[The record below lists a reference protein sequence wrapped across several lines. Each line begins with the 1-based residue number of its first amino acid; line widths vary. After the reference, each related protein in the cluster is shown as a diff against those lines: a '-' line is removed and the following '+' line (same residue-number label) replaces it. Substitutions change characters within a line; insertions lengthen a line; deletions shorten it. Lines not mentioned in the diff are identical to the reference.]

1 MRWISLPIQS
11 SPAKGLFLSGVVVAT
26 SLAIYFSTQSSFWT
40 FFSVVVLLVGVYDF
54 VLPTTYQLSEDGVSS
69 QILFYRRS
77 KLWVSL
83 RSYWVDKHGVLLSPF
98 SQRSRFEA
106 HRGLYLRF
114 AGTDRQAVITFVK
127 RKVNKQSVNE
137 SGV

>member
-11 SPAKGLFLSGVVVAT
+11 SPKKGLFLSGVIVTTA
-26 SLAIYFSTQSSFWT
+26 LAIYFSTQSSFWT

-69 QILFYRRS
+69 KILFYRRN
-77 KLWVSL
+77 KLWASL

-98 SQRSRFEA
+98 SKRSRLEA

-114 AGTDRQAVITFVK
+114 AGADRQAVITFVK
-127 RKVNKQSVNE
+127 RKVNKQSGDE